1 MPQTKTTKQMAG
13 YSSKLKIAMPR
24 GIKFKLFVT
33 LILLCLVF
41 GAVYFMVNKK
51 EARDTFNTIS
61 GDALFNQTQ
70 ADQSEINALETTELI
85 GESAILDQ
93 STVELV
99 DHASR
104 PEDFAESSA
113 HRQIMTDQIQALLQ
127 KTIKEEYQNI
137 KLQLNQLLIHI
148 TQQQQQ
154 LQRMQTKQSQ
164 LEETFKP
171 FNNMAQDIHKNKQ
184 TNGQLLN
191 HISLLEIRM
200 DKKFREFNEN
210 QIKEKAFKWRVISIA
225 QLGNIYIATLED
237 RNGQQFNVAKNEVLD
252 GWRVSKISHWG
263 ISIIRDGVQMEIKQ

>member
-1 MPQTKTTKQMAG
+1 MPQKQTTNQMADQ
-13 YSSKLKIAMPR
+13 SLKLKLAMPR
-24 GIKFKLFVT
+24 GIKFKLFLA
-33 LILLCLVF
+33 LIVLCLVF
-41 GAVYFMVNKK
+41 GAIYIMVNKR
-51 EARDTFNTIS
+51 ETREPFNTIS

-93 STVELV
+93 SPVELV
-99 DHASR
+99 DHPTR

-113 HRQIMTDQIQALLQ
+113 HRQILTDQIQALIQ

-137 KLQLNQLLIHI
+137 ELQLNQLLMHI

-164 LEETFKP
+164 LEETLKP
-171 FNNMAQDIHKNKQ
+171 FNNMAQDIRKNKQ
-184 TNGQLLN
+184 TDGQLLN

-252 GWRVSKISHWG
+252 GWRVSKISQWG